1 MGTSSSG
8 GMGIGSVIF
17 MLVVGY
23 NLFFD
28 DDDEDKKDVESKK
41 ADKPAIEK
49 TVDVESVKHTAKKLI
64 KDAKVLLKE
73 TVNEYEKDKASPEE
87 TIIASDEKEEKLE
100 APEKDEIYHNP
111 SLQLPESESSDQPTF
126 RTIE

>member
-1 MGTSSSG
+1 MGETGTGLSLG
-8 GMGIGSVIF
+8 TVIF

-23 NLFFD
+23 NVFFD

-49 TVDVESVKHTAKKLI
+49 TVDVESVKHTAKTLI
-64 KDAKVLLKE
+64 EDAKVLLKE
-73 TVNEYEKDKASPEE
+73 TVDEYKKDKAPSEE

-100 APEKDEIYHNP
+100 EPEKDKIYNP

>member
-1 MGTSSSG
+1 MGETGTGLSLG
-8 GMGIGSVIF
+8 TVIF

-23 NLFFD
+23 NIFFD

-49 TVDVESVKHTAKKLI
+49 TVDVESVKHTAKTLI
-64 KDAKVLLKE
+64 EDAKVLLKE
-73 TVNEYEKDKASPEE
+73 TVDEYKKDKAPSEE

-100 APEKDEIYHNP
+100 EPEKDKIYNP